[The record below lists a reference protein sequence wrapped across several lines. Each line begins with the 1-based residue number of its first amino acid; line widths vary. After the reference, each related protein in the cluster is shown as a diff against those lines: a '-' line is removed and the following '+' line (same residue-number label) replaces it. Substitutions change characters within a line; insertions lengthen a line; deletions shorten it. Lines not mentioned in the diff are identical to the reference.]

1 MPIAIVTG
9 ASAGIGL
16 ETARGLAK
24 KNYDLVLVSRNL
36 KKLNSIK
43 RDLESQYSI
52 SCDVFSY
59 DLSLIKSFAT
69 FILKLYFFVIFTKNN
84 FKLLKFLFIAKSI
97 EIEIPLL

>member
-24 KNYDLVLVSRNL
+24 KNFDLILVSRSL

-43 RDLESQYSI
+43 SELETQYSI
-52 SCDVFSY
+52 NCDVFSY
-59 DLSLIKSFAT
+59 DL
-69 FILKLYFFVIFTKNN
+69 
-84 FKLLKFLFIAKSI
+84 
-97 EIEIPLL
+97 